1 MRALYLELLR
11 TTINTIV
18 CMLLLGAGIELQSNY
33 LIIIAILT
41 WLSKLIAM
49 TERRTT
55 WNATKKRGYYREQFR
70 EGTEEAKDSAESMK
84 YFKQF

>member
-18 CMLLLGAGIELQSNY
+18 CILLLGAGIELQSDY
-33 LIIIAILT
+33 LIIIAVLT
-41 WLSKLIAM
+41 WVSKLIAM

-55 WNATKKRGYYREQFR
+55 WNATKKRGYYREQWKS
-70 EGTEEAKDSAESMK
+70 GTEEEK
-84 YFKQF
+84 

>member
-18 CMLLLGAGIELQSNY
+18 CILLLGAGIELQSDY

>member
-18 CMLLLGAGIELQSNY
+18 CILLLGAGIELQSNY

-70 EGTEEAKDSAESMK
+70 EGTEEEKDSAESMK